1 MIIRT
6 LSGTI
11 GTELDVHGPAWNSR
25 RLLVAADE
33 MPYSM
38 TDTII
43 KAGSEQKLWYKHH
56 LEACYCIEGTGS
68 ISDTANGV
76 THQIVPGTLYALD
89 RHDQHV
95 LKAVTDIRMIC
106 VFSPPLT
113 GQERHDEDGSYELPD
128 LTGQET

>member
-1 MIIRT
+1 
-6 LSGTI
+6 
-11 GTELDVHGPAWNSR
+11 
-25 RLLVAADE
+25 
-33 MPYSM
+33 M
-38 TDTII
+38 TDTIV

-68 ISDTANGV
+68 ISDTANAV
-76 THQIVPGTLYALD
+76 THPIVPGTLYALD

-106 VFSPPLT
+106 VFSPSLT
-113 GQERHDEDGSYELPD
+113 GQERHDADGSYALPD

>member
-11 GTELDVHGPAWNSR
+11 GTELDVHGPTWNSR

-38 TDTII
+38 TDTVV

-68 ISDTANGV
+68 ISDTANGA
-76 THQIVPGTLYALD
+76 THQIGPGTLYALD

-113 GQERHDEDGSYELPD
+113 GHERHDDDGSYELPD
-128 LTGQET
+128 